1 MKFFD
6 SLIRDAE
13 KLLAFAPEQEYFQGM
28 PWPDAGQQQMI
39 LRRDTAFELEGVGFN
54 LITSGQIFD
63 GIVVVGDDLGAIRE
77 NRPFARITLVQ
88 VEDDGDAQA
97 AYNLIKKIDY
107 VKYHIFPDGYM
118 MRSASRSHQEA
129 VRVSVNVIE
138 GGITFQQIG
147 SLMIEKY
154 KRIPA
159 VQGVRVIFVTDPGA
173 NFSELEKIAKKNHEV
188 TETLNHVMNK
198 MVLDCNVCKLKSI
211 CDEAEG
217 MKALHF
223 SQSSGQ

>member
-1 MKFFD
+1 MKIFD
-6 SLIRDAE
+6 SLIREAE
-13 KLLAFAPEQEYFQGM
+13 KHLVYSPDLEHPKGI

-54 LITSGQIFD
+54 LITSGPISD
-63 GIVVVGDDLGAIRE
+63 GIVLIGDDLCRIRE

-97 AYNLIKKIDY
+97 TYSLIKKIDY

-118 MRSASRSHQEA
+118 IRSTSRSHQEA
-129 VRVSVNVIE
+129 VRVSRSAIGN
-138 GGITFQQIG
+138 GITFRQIG
-147 SLMIEKY
+147 SLLIEKY
-154 KRIPA
+154 RQIPA
-159 VQGVRVIFVTDPGA
+159 VQGVRIIFITDPKA
-173 NFSELEKIAKKNHEV
+173 NFHELQKIAGKSHEV

-198 MVLDCNVCKLKSI
+198 MVLDCNACNLKAI
-211 CDEAEG
+211 CDEVEG

-223 SQSSGQ
+223 SQAKP

>member
-6 SLIRDAE
+6 SLIRETE
-13 KLLAFAPEQEYFQGM
+13 KLLAFAPAQEHLQGM
-28 PWPDAGQQQMI
+28 PWSDAGQQQMI

-54 LITSGQIFD
+54 LITSGQISD
-63 GIVVVGDDLGAIRE
+63 GIVVAGDNLSAIRE

-129 VRVSVNVIE
+129 VRVSKNAIQR
-138 GGITFQQIG
+138 GIAFQGIG
-147 SLMIEKY
+147 SLMIERY
-154 KRIPA
+154 KQIPA
-159 VQGVRVIFVTDPGA
+159 VRGVRVFFITDPKV
-173 NFSELEKIAKKNHEV
+173 NYSQFEVIARKNHEV

-223 SQSSGQ
+223 RQLNL

>member
-6 SLIRDAE
+6 SLIRE
-13 KLLAFAPEQEYFQGM
+13 TKKLLAFAPAQEHLQGT

-54 LITSGQIFD
+54 LITSGLISD

-129 VRVSVNVIE
+129 VRVSKNAVQC
-138 GGITFQQIG
+138 GITFQQIG
-147 SLMIEKY
+147 SLLIEKY
-154 KRIPA
+154 KQIPA
-159 VQGVRVIFVTDPGA
+159 VRGIRVFFITDPKA
-173 NFSELEKIAKKNHEV
+173 NYSKFEVIAKKNHEV

-198 MVLDCNVCKLKSI
+198 MVLDCHACKLKSI

-223 SQSSGQ
+223 SQSNL

>member
-6 SLIRDAE
+6 SLIREAE
-13 KLLAFAPEQEYFQGM
+13 KLLTFAPTQEYLQGI

-54 LITSGQIFD
+54 LITSGLISD

-88 VEDDGDAQA
+88 VEDNGDAQA
-97 AYNLIKKIDY
+97 AYNLIKKIEY

-129 VRVSVNVIE
+129 VRVSFDAIE
-138 GGITFQQIG
+138 GGITFQRIG
-147 SLMIEKY
+147 SLIIEKY
-154 KRIPA
+154 KQIPA
-159 VQGVRVIFVTDPGA
+159 VQGVRVFFITDPKA
-173 NFSELEKIAKKNHEV
+173 NYSKFEVIAKKNHEV

-217 MKALHF
+217 MKVLHF
-223 SQSSGQ
+223 SQSKP